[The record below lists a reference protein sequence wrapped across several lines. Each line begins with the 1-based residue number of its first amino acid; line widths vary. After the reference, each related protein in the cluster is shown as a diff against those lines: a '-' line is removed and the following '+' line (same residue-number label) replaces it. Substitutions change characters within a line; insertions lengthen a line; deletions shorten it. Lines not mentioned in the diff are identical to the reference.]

1 MRYLAFLA
9 LFLVLLAA
17 CQPVMPA
24 TEMRTTSPEPMPPSV
39 SAEPSAPAPDGEP
52 ALTAGFKPTGKLL
65 VDATTQYI
73 EYNQADFDA
82 ARAAGKIVY
91 LEFWAA
97 WCPFCQRLE
106 PLIRESI
113 ANLDDPGVVAFRVN
127 YDNSADLQKKYNV
140 IYQHTHIVL
149 KTDGSVSWKS
159 LDTNWNDELFRSEI
173 QKAKGG

>member
-1 MRYLAFLA
+1 MRYLLIMSAFI
-9 LFLVLLAA
+9 VLLTA
-17 CQPVMPA
+17 CQPIMPA
-24 TEMRTTSPEPMPPSV
+24 TESKDGAPEPMPPSV

-52 ALTAGFKPTGKLL
+52 ALTAEFKPTGKLL
-65 VDATTQYI
+65 VDATTPYI
-73 EYNQADFDA
+73 EYNDADFNA

-113 ANLDDPGVVAFRVN
+113 ADLDDPAVVAFRVN
-127 YDNSADLQKKYNV
+127 YDNSAALQKKYNV
-140 IYQHTHIVL
+140 IYQHTHIIL
-149 KTDGSVSWKS
+149 KTDGRVSWKS